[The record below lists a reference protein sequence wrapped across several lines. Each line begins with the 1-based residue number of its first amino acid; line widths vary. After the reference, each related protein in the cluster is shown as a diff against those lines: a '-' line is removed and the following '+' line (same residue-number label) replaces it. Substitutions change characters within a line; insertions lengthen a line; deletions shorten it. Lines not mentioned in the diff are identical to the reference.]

1 MMVCYLD
8 DSGTDKQS
16 PVLTMAG
23 YVGLQPHWDVF
34 ERSAAKIF
42 AAYGV
47 TSLHAVDFNA
57 TKNQFKGWQ
66 RRRKEAFIA
75 NLLLELK
82 KAAPFGVMASI
93 TKTAYAKAKSL
104 GEHAQQSAY
113 GHCFGNVLDAIMWSK
128 QMKFAAS
135 RGATLSFVVER
146 GNKNDCDVQRV
157 FDKAKWDSR
166 NVGAEKVLKSVEFAD
181 KNSAIALQ
189 MADFL
194 AFTGRRL
201 ALHSERQRKYLEL
214 TDLQKITLYS
224 IPIANSHSHT
234 FRTNKEIA
242 ASEKDPNMWRNETP
256 WLDQD
261 YLRRP
266 R

>member
-23 YVGLQPHWDVF
+23 YVGVQPHWAAF

-57 TKNQFKGWQ
+57 TKNQFEGWP
-66 RRRKEAFIA
+66 RKRKEAFIA
-75 NLLLELK
+75 NLILELK

-93 TKTAYAKAKSL
+93 TKAAYAKAKGL
-104 GEHAQQSAY
+104 GEHVQQSAY
-113 GHCFGNVLDAIMWSK
+113 GHCFGKVLDAIMWSRH
-128 QMKFAAS
+128 MKFAAS
-135 RGATLSFVVER
+135 KGATLSFVVER
-146 GNKNDCDVQRV
+146 GNKNDRDVQRV
-157 FDKAKWDSR
+157 FNKAKWDPR
-166 NVGAEKVLKSVEFAD
+166 NLGAEKVLRSVEFAD
-181 KNSAIALQ
+181 KNSSIALQ

-224 IPIANSHSHT
+224 IPIAHSHSHT
-234 FRTNKEIA
+234 FRTNEEIA
-242 ASEKDPNMWRNETP
+242 AGAKDTGMWRSETP

-261 YLRRP
+261 YNSHP

>member
-23 YVGLQPHWDVF
+23 YVGLQLHWAAF
-34 ERSAAKIF
+34 ELSAAKIF
-42 AAYGV
+42 TAYSV

-57 TKNQFKGWQ
+57 TKNQFEGWP
-66 RRRKEAFIA
+66 RARKEAFIA
-75 NLLLELK
+75 RLLWELK

-93 TKTAYAKAKSL
+93 TKTAYAKAKRL

-113 GHCFGNVLDAIMWSK
+113 GHCFGKVLDAIMWSK
-128 QMKFAAS
+128 HMKFAAS
-135 RGATLSFVVER
+135 RGATLSFAVER
-146 GNKNDCDVQRV
+146 GNRNDRDVQRV
-157 FDKAKWDSR
+157 FNKAKWDPR
-166 NVGAEKVLKSVEFAD
+166 NLGVEKVLKSVEFVD
-181 KNSAIALQ
+181 KKSSIALQ

-224 IPIANSHSHT
+224 IPVANSHSHT
-234 FRTNKEIA
+234 FRTNEEIA
-242 ASEKDPNMWRNETP
+242 AGAKDPDMWRNETP

-261 YLRRP
+261 YLSRP